1 LHEWYVARRP
11 SLVATL
17 GATRELRLE
26 KMLREMMR
34 MTQPQCFVDVGFR
47 FLYGAGFGCEYVC
60 DEQMVIVQLL
70 WKHQVARLQ

>member
-1 LHEWYVARRP
+1 LHEGYVARRP

-26 KMLREMMR
+26 MTLREKMR

-47 FLYGAGFGCEYVC
+47 FLYGAGFECGYVC
-60 DEQMVIVQLL
+60 DEQMVTVQL
-70 WKHQVARLQ
+70 